1 MSGSRYGRLYK
12 ERSKRMRAVHLRTEY
27 LKNPIGID
35 IRKPRFFWQCEGG
48 KKQSAYRITAR
59 RKTFGNVSA
68 EKKTAEMEEDI
79 VWDTGKVSSASMT
92 HIRYE
97 GKTLHSRD
105 LVIWSVQL
113 WDEEDRQGEVSEAC
127 FEMGLLDPADW
138 KAKWITGDY
147 KPKKKERYPV
157 DYFRKDFRLTQ
168 NRENV
173 VSARLYATAHGV
185 YDAEINGRY
194 IEDFVL
200 APGVTD
206 YRKRLQYQVYDIT
219 ADIKQGC
226 KAGRT
231 GKADDDVNV
240 ITFRLG
246 DGWYRGCVAAYSAE
260 YVFGLRTALLAQI
273 EVTYKDGSRDVI
285 GTDESFQWSN
295 DGPVRFADLKDGE
308 IYDAGKAPGYGGK
321 AVLLKEKNPIVP
333 AASDNVPVRRK
344 ERFTPKLLIAG
355 DGTKVLD
362 FGQNIAGMLK
372 FSIQGAKG
380 QKVRIVCGEVLGKD
394 GKVDLSGIQESK
406 PAKGWSQL
414 SLVKKLLGAQIKGDV
429 VLTPKQEIRFIC
441 SGSRDE
447 FQNSFSVFG
456 FRYAQIST
464 EKGLDLSI
472 NPADFEAVAVYSDM
486 EQTGS
491 FRCSNQL
498 VNRLYEN
505 TVWSMKGNFLD
516 IPTDCPTRERLGWTG
531 DAQIF
536 FDTGAYMMDTA
547 AFFRKWFRDMQD
559 DQYDNGLLSAVVPY
573 QGVEM
578 MYKATG
584 SSVGWADAVYLIPY
598 RYYKRYGDRKL
609 LKSCWPMIRKYADYL
624 TKNLG
629 MKDKK
634 EAKQNP
640 YNDYTYEKG
649 VHLGEWLEP
658 EEFRDKVYAAQAKHP
673 EECTAYLYFAMKTIG
688 EIAELLGEKEYVSL
702 CARYADGAK
711 KAYDALFVKTGTLNT
726 NSQANLVRPL
736 ALGLL
741 DGEEKKKA
749 QNLLVKAVE
758 DYNYRVGTGFLSTP
772 FILPAL
778 TEAEETETAYRMLEN
793 TEKPGW
799 LAEVKEGATTV
810 WENWEGNLSQ
820 NHYSPGAVCQWLFDT
835 VGGIRPAGERHFIIE
850 PVPGGSLTFADVS
863 YLSIYGKV
871 SCRWE
876 RTEEGIWYH
885 IEVPSN
891 VTAEIR
897 FPDGQTVE
905 AETGVYELTERKDK
919 SNDLYKHQTGAGME

>member
-1 MSGSRYGRLYK
+1 
-12 ERSKRMRAVHLRTEY
+12 MRAVHLRTEY

-48 KKQSAYRITAR
+48 KKQTAYRITAR
-59 RKTFGNVSA
+59 RLAVGGVKTDTGTSD
-68 EKKTAEMEEDI
+68 EDTEI
-79 VWDTGKVSSASMT
+79 IWDTGKVSSASMT
-92 HIRYE
+92 HIQYE
-97 GKTLHSRD
+97 GEALHSRD
-105 LVIWSVQL
+105 IVIWNVQL
-113 WDEEDRQGEVSEAC
+113 WDEKDRQGEVSEAR

-138 KAKWITGDY
+138 TAKWITGDY

-157 DYFRKDFRLTQ
+157 DYFRKEFRITQ
-168 NRENV
+168 DRENV
-173 VSARLYATAHGV
+173 VSVRLYATARGV
-185 YDAEINGRY
+185 YDAEINGKY

-219 ADIKQGC
+219 ADIKHGC

-231 GKADDDVNV
+231 GKADNDVNV
-240 ITFRLG
+240 VTFRLG

-273 EVTYKDGSRDVI
+273 EVTYKDGSRDVT
-285 GTDESFQWSN
+285 GTDESFQWCN

-308 IYDAGKAPGYGGK
+308 IYDAGKTPGYGGK
-321 AVLLKEKNPIVP
+321 AVLLKEKAPIVP

-344 ERFTPKLLIAG
+344 ERFTPKLLISG

-372 FSIQGAKG
+372 FSMQGMKG

-429 VLTPKQEIRFIC
+429 VMTPKQEIRFIC
-441 SGSRDE
+441 SGGRDE
-447 FQNSFSVFG
+447 FQSSFSVFG
-456 FRYAQIST
+456 FRYAQIIT
-464 EKGLDLSI
+464 EKGRNLSI
-472 NPADFEAVAVYSDM
+472 DPADFEAVAVYSDM

-547 AFFRKWFRDMQD
+547 AFFRKWLRDMQD
-559 DQYDNGLLSAVVPY
+559 DQYNNGLLSAVVPY

-598 RYYKRYGDRKL
+598 RYYKRYGDKKL
-609 LKSCWPMIRKYADYL
+609 LESCWPMIRKYADYL

-640 YNDYTYEKG
+640 YNEYTYEKG

-658 EEFRDKVYAAQAKHP
+658 EECRDKVYGAQAKHP

-688 EIAELLGEKEYVSL
+688 KIAELLGEKEYVSL
-702 CARYADGAK
+702 CSRYADGAK

-726 NSQANLVRPL
+726 NRQAKLVRPL

-810 WENWEGNLSQ
+810 WENWEGSLSQ

-835 VGGIRPAGERHFIIE
+835 VGGIRSAGERHFIIE
-850 PVPGGSLTFADVS
+850 PVPGGSLSFAEVI
-863 YLSIYGKV
+863 YRSIYGKV

-876 RTEEGIWYH
+876 KTDKGISYY
-885 IEVPSN
+885 IEIPSN

-897 FPDGQTVE
+897 LPDGQTVE
-905 AETGVYELTERKDK
+905 AETGAYELTERKDK
-919 SNDLYKHQTGAGME
+919 SNGLYKYQTGAGME